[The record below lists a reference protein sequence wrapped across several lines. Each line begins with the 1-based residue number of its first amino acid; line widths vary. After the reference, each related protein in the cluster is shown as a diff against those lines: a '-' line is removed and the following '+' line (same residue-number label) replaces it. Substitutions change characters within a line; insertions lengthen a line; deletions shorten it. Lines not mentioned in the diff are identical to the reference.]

1 MDTKSSEKIV
11 VEPYLGDSK
20 EVVDEP
26 PSKEREDSSVS
37 RAVLS
42 ICSESEFIHGI
53 SKGFAS
59 SMKDSGRINFRRQL
73 SFLGPSSDSNPD
85 TESLSSCN
93 VSISELL
100 KLPGQNTLERE
111 REAGEKDLE
120 YLRQKKIREER
131 EIIERIEEVNK
142 EEKKKKKKE
151 REMAEEERCNMVRLK
166 IQEISL
172 RSLEIMITDNIEHVE
187 NIDKGSLSSWRKQL
201 FGKAGKDLEL
211 RYGWVG
217 EPFTDEQ
224 FNLAHDMV
232 EAHFNKKEQEYVRD
246 VLAPELMLK
255 LYQNVA
261 NVKSKEAER
270 MLCNPGTF
278 PDGDASP

>member
-26 PSKEREDSSVS
+26 PSKEREDSSVFG
-37 RAVLS
+37 AVLS
-42 ICSESEFIHGI
+42 IYSESEFIHGI

-131 EIIERIEEVNK
+131 ENNEE
-142 EEKKKKKKE
+142 KE
-151 REMAEEERCNMVRLK
+151 REGNGCR
-166 IQEISL
+166 
-172 RSLEIMITDNIEHVE
+172 
-187 NIDKGSLSSWRKQL
+187 RKVQ
-201 FGKAGKDLEL
+201 
-211 RYGWVG
+211 
-217 EPFTDEQ
+217 
-224 FNLAHDMV
+224 
-232 EAHFNKKEQEYVRD
+232 
-246 VLAPELMLK
+246 
-255 LYQNVA
+255 
-261 NVKSKEAER
+261 
-270 MLCNPGTF
+270 CGT
-278 PDGDASP
+278 A